1 MARTAMLTARVYPEL
16 KKRAETLFRSYG
28 LSTSFVIN
36 AFLSECVRTGEIPLE
51 LARNITH
58 LKVTRSEYES
68 YKHMDQA
75 TEEEMILLDPEEII
89 ILDIVDDEDD
99 KDAENEQES
108 ADAKDESAAPPPTTG
123 TRRSRKTPK
132 AQPRGEVTPP
142 AAEAVPGASA
152 ADGS

>member
-1 MARTAMLTARVYPEL
+1 MAKTATLSARVDPIY
-16 KKRAETLFRSYG
+16 KKEAEAVILSYG
-28 LSTSFVIN
+28 LTMSFVIN

-89 ILDIVDDEDD
+89 ILDIVDDEDE
-99 KDAENEQES
+99 DAES
-108 ADAKDESAAPPPTTG
+108 GRDESAEA
-123 TRRSRKTPK
+123 KD
-132 AQPRGEVTPP
+132 AP
-142 AAEAVPGASA
+142 AAGDGEQPQDAESTTPGGSYASR
-152 ADGS
+152 GRGRSGRERR

>member
-16 KKRAETLFRSYG
+16 KKWAETLFRSYG
-28 LSTSFVIN
+28 LSTSLVIN
-36 AFLSECVRTGEIPLE
+36 ALLSECVRTGEIPLE

-108 ADAKDESAAPPPTTG
+108 ADAKDESAAG
-123 TRRSRKTPK
+123 DGE
-132 AQPRGEVTPP
+132 QPQD
-142 AAEAVPGASA
+142 AESA
-152 ADGS
+152 ALRGSYASRGRGRSGRERR

>member
-1 MARTAMLTARVYPEL
+1 MARTATLTARVDPIY
-16 KKRAETLFRSYG
+16 KKGAEAVILSYG
-28 LSTSFVIN
+28 LTMSFVIN

-108 ADAKDESAAPPPTTG
+108 ADAKDESADAPDDGDGEKPQDAE
-123 TRRSRKTPK
+123 S
-132 AQPRGEVTPP
+132 AAPRGSY
-142 AAEAVPGASA
+142 ASR
-152 ADGS
+152 GRGRSGRERR

>member
-1 MARTAMLTARVYPEL
+1 MAKTATLSARVDPIY
-16 KKRAETLFRSYG
+16 KKEAEAVISSYG
-28 LSTSFVIN
+28 LTMSFVIN

-89 ILDIVDDEDD
+89 ILDIVDDEDETN
-99 KDAENEQES
+99 AENEQDRS
-108 ADAKDESAAPPPTTG
+108 AGAPAGGDGEKPQDAESAAPRESYASRG
-123 TRRSRKTPK
+123 RGRSGRERR
-132 AQPRGEVTPP
+132 
-142 AAEAVPGASA
+142 
-152 ADGS
+152 